1 MARNSKM
8 LSSIVLVFS
17 LVLLALG
24 ILGASGCNSSSALIS
39 GVTFSVPPNVETL
52 KVQLNFAN
60 SIQSDLGGTFEVAA
74 SGTDYGTIEIEPS
87 SPSSPFNVGFLLNLN
102 IVNEQKYVN
111 LTPVQDLPS
120 GQPIPIPGLNRA
132 FAKIQLDNQ
141 LNPNFDIYAYV
152 DVAGKQWIG
161 LALTLKFLNNK
172 YFPAGLSLSQG
183 FVKDAA
189 GNNQIYGAVFGP
201 KVDNAGNMTGPGGIA
216 LFANAATLIA
226 NAHQGALPAA
236 AFVKSDSMMLFQG
249 PHADFYNKHPRQA
262 AGLAEVFRQVL
273 KSNSFGNK
281 PL

>member
-1 MARNSKM
+1 MTRNSRT
-8 LSSIVLVFS
+8 LSCIVLAIAFLS
-17 LVLLALG
+17 LG
-24 ILGASGCNSSSALIS
+24 SSGCNTSNALIS
-39 GVTFSVPPNVETL
+39 GVTFNVAPNVETL

-60 SIQSDLGGTFEVAA
+60 SIQSDLGGTFDVAA

-87 SPSSPFNVGFLLNLN
+87 SPTNPFNVGFLLNLN

-120 GQPIPIPGLNRA
+120 GQPIPIPNLNRA

-141 LNPNFDIYAYV
+141 LNPNFDVYAYV
-152 DVAGKQWIG
+152 DVAGKQWLG

-183 FVKDAA
+183 FVKDKA

-201 KVDNAGNMTGPGGIA
+201 KVDNNGNMTNPGGIA

-226 NAHQGALPAA
+226 GAKDSSETADT
-236 AFVKSDSMMLFQG
+236 FVKADKFYLFQG
-249 PHADFYNKHPRQA
+249 PNADFYNNDRKQA
-262 AGLAEVFRQVL
+262 AKLAQLFSEL
-273 KSNSFGNK
+273 MKSNSFGNK